1 MSNEPC
7 FFASNTLLAVTEL
20 VAPDIYPVE
29 IAHVLAKGFR
39 QGKLTAA
46 EADAHLGNI
55 LTSLPQLIP
64 SFELLPRAFAI
75 AQQTRTG
82 LYDALYLA
90 LGEAESISVVTAD
103 LKLAKLSFNVID
115 IHELPYPPP

>member
-1 MSNEPC
+1 MRYVIDASVALKWVLDEPNVERAL
-7 FFASNTLLAVTEL
+7 FLRKEYDLLAVTEL

-55 LTSLPQLIP
+55 LMSLP
-64 SFELLPRAFAI
+64 
-75 AQQTRTG
+75 
-82 LYDALYLA
+82 
-90 LGEAESISVVTAD
+90 
-103 LKLAKLSFNVID
+103 
-115 IHELPYPPP
+115 